1 MANKTSDAMFPQ
13 TAASS
18 SLSQQLASTIAK
30 GRSFTKGKRVA
41 RQLGS
46 YLSGATK
53 KRTVR
58 GMSTANIESART
70 RR

>member
-1 MANKTSDAMFPQ
+1 MANKTSNVMFPSVE
-13 TAASS
+13 TSS
-18 SLSQQLASTIAK
+18 SLSAQLASTIAK
-30 GRSFTKGKRVA
+30 GRSHGKSKRLG

-46 YLSGATK
+46 YLSGTSK

-58 GMSTANIESART
+58 GMSTANIESTRT